1 MKLPK
6 ITVTLPQGATLK
18 TTRRKGDTSA
28 NVLLTVNRGTEV
40 VVVREAAPVPAPPA
54 PVPAPPATAPQPP
67 APQPPAPQPG
77 FIRIERKTLD
87 RHGRHVWFGAW
98 AWGDSYNRSTEEIR
112 LSPGQRVSLEAWRG
126 RVFGRAEMPEH
137 TYTLLLDGVAL
148 ATATARTGRPR
159 FNFEFVVPE
168 LAPGWHGIDI
178 GGLQPGEESINYFA
192 RVVGGVDTLVPVVQ
206 SSLELSHRHQPRDAN
221 GNLLPDIHF
230 AHAWAWVPVGPAV
243 ARPTADHTYLPV
255 TDPRE
260 QTADMLVAGDSYPPT
275 MLRSLPGGGHAAM
288 GDQAYF
294 WDQAINLNGRGNG
307 LFLLDGPRGVGTL
320 CFTTHLEVGRATQTQ
335 DPASAPRKNVYA
347 CDPWRLVRVS
357 NTGEVVTLAG
367 KRGQPGAYELVGD
380 WSAIPAER
388 RGFRLLWGMCWDSR
402 TLGVDASLPPVDG
415 RPPHPKAP
423 RAYVADSMNNRVC
436 RVEFDG
442 RSHDTPAKVS
452 EVFTGVGV
460 WDCVEHD
467 GAMLVSLRDQHKVV
481 RMTFDGEVLE
491 TVLERDPT
499 RPGNAGLD
507 HRHTAWL
514 WSTTLAEA
522 QQQTI
527 LCPEGLYVLDGL
539 LYVGSR
545 VMEQIVVVDLTTRQI
560 VRRIPVDGARGN
572 HFVKLAVSDGSYAP
586 RGTVFYATFGVQD
599 GGQWFGV
606 KPDGSR
612 WITATNAP
620 FALDTYQMSFAVGGG
635 RLIAGGSDYGLR
647 RYFKGPRLD
656 MDKYAQGEREFF
668 AMHGRIV
675 YGPHGVGRFDVP
687 AASDAMRYFLTAN
700 GAGLA

>member
-1 MKLPK
+1 VKLPK

-28 NVLLTVNRGTEV
+28 NVLVTVNKGTEV
-40 VVVREAAPVPAPPA
+40 VVLREAAPPA
-54 PVPAPPATAPQPP
+54 PVPAPPAP
-67 APQPPAPQPG
+67 APAPPAPQPG
-77 FIRIERKTLD
+77 SIVIHREPINRASA
-87 RHGRHVWFGAW
+87 VWPEAW
-98 AWGDSYNRSTEEIR
+98 AWSAPYQRATGLLLWE
-112 LSPGQRVSLEAWRG
+112 PGRPAVVDYVRGALAGAASL
-126 RVFGRAEMPEH
+126 PER
-137 TYTLLLDGVAL
+137 TYTLLIDGEAVASTTVP
-148 ATATARTGRPR
+148 AGRERFRFTFTAPT
-159 FNFEFVVPE
+159 
-168 LAPGWHGIDI
+168 APGWKTLTTAGRAEGESDI
-178 GGLQPGEESINYFA
+178 RYFA
-192 RVVGGVDTLVPVVQ
+192 RVAGGVDTVVPVVQ
-206 SSLELSHRHQPRDAN
+206 SSLELSHRYKPEDT
-221 GNLLPDIHF
+221 

-243 ARPTADHTYLPV
+243 ARPTLDHAYAPV
-255 TDPRE
+255 TDPSE
-260 QTADMLVAGDSYPPT
+260 QTADMLVAGDAYPPT
-275 MLRSLPGGGHAAM
+275 MLRALPGGGHAAM

-294 WDQAINLNGRGNG
+294 WDQAIDLNGRGQG

-335 DPASAPRKNVYA
+335 DPASAPRRNVYA
-347 CDPWRLVRVS
+347 CDPWRFVRVS

-402 TLGVDASLPPVDG
+402 TLGVDPSLPPVEG

-423 RAYVADSMNNRVC
+423 RAYVADSMNNRIC

-452 EVFTGVGV
+452 EVFTGLGV

-467 GAMLVSLRDQHKVV
+467 GTMLVSLRDQHKVV

-491 TVLERDPT
+491 AVLERDPT

-572 HFVKLAVSDGSYAP
+572 DFVKLAVSDGSYAP

-656 MDKYAQGEREFF
+656 LDKYAQGEREFF

-675 YGPHGVGRFDVP
+675 YGPHGVGRFDAP
-687 AASDAMRYFLTAN
+687 ATSEAMRYFLTAN
-700 GAGLA
+700 GAGVA